1 MMAIP
6 IKEPSRY
13 KVGSLFSGIGGL
25 DLGLERSGFEIAWQ
39 IEIDDFCQKILKK
52 HWPDVPKYQDVFSVD
67 FVELPK
73 VDLLCGGFPCQPVS
87 YAGKRRGSQDERWL
101 WPEFNRA
108 ICEIKPRWI
117 LVENVPGLLSAENGR
132 LFGGILRDLA
142 AGGYDAEWDCIPAAA
157 FGAPH
162 LRYRVFLVAHSN
174 QIRWQFGG
182 SNKNAE
188 SDVADSNQIRWHGW
202 AGASRQNRRAKF
214 ENGSKNGESD
224 MADSLEQGL
233 EVFSCQSG
241 NFIPELKATKRG
253 SKWWQWWSTES
264 NVGRMAH
271 GVPSRVDRIRGLG
284 NAVVPQ
290 IAEWIGNLILQI
302 EILNNGYPD

>member
-39 IEIDDFCQKILKK
+39 IEIDDFCQKILRK
-52 HWPDVPKYQDVFSVD
+52 HWPNVPKYQDVFSVD
-67 FVELPK
+67 FVGLPK

-142 AGGYDAEWDCIPAAA
+142 AGGYDVEWDCIPAAA

-162 LRYRVFLVAHSN
+162 LRYRVFLVAY
-174 QIRWQFGG
+174 
-182 SNKNAE
+182 
-188 SDVADSNQIRWHGW
+188 SNQIRWHGW
-202 AGASRQNRRAKF
+202 TRTSRQSWRTEF

-224 MADSLEQGL
+224 VAHSNEQGL
-233 EVFSCQSG
+233 EIFSCQSK
-241 NFIPELKATKRG
+241 NFISELKATKRG
-253 SKWWQWWSTES
+253 GEWWRWWSTEP

-290 IAEWIGNLILQI
+290 IAEWIGKLILQI
-302 EILNNGYPD
+302 EVGN